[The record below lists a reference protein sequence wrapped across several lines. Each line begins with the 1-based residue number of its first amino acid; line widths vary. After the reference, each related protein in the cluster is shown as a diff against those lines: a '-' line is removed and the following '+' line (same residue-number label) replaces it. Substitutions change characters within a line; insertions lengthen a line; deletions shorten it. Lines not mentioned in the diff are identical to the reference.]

1 MANILVIDDDD
12 DVLVLISTVLKRF
25 KHTVHALSDGRQALE
40 IHKKEPIDLI
50 ITDILMPEVDG
61 IEVIRKFRREYPQL
75 KIIAIS
81 GGGWTEPQQFL
92 AMASRLGAD
101 ATFNKPFEWD
111 KLVETVN
118 DLLGLPAVPSDAK
131 T

>member
-25 KHTVHALSDGRQALE
+25 NHTVHALSDGRQALE

-111 KLVETVN
+111 KLVGTVN
-118 DLLGLPAVPSDAK
+118 DLLGLPAIPSDAK

>member
-1 MANILVIDDDD
+1 M
-12 DVLVLISTVLKRF
+12 
-25 KHTVHALSDGRQALE
+25 HALSDGRKALE

-92 AMASRLGAD
+92 TMASRLGAD
-101 ATFNKPFEWD
+101 ATFNKPFQWD

-118 DLLGLPAVPSDAK
+118 ALLGLPTVTSDAN